1 MVVRRNLFIDKKKKT
16 TLVYLEAE
24 SPCQFPVFQTTH
36 FGALVR
42 LLFHELLGLQL
53 RRLLRWSSIGARE
66 GFYLLCSLLLE
77 PRRLNYHCTYDH
89 AYDSVPLLACG
100 PCLGRVMRGVC
111 AVSSDEGPCARHA
124 SRALRRACGQGAVL
138 SLCMVRPGSGRF
150 GVGFWVGF
158 WVGLRARDFPT
169 ERVLS
174 RTPLIIRTVDQ
185 NQRLSIPPPGGVRGW
200 VRGYGGVG
208 LWKEGPGC
216 AYCEDYD

>member
-1 MVVRRNLFIDKKKKT
+1 
-16 TLVYLEAE
+16 
-24 SPCQFPVFQTTH
+24 
-36 FGALVR
+36 
-42 LLFHELLGLQL
+42 
-53 RRLLRWSSIGARE
+53 
-66 GFYLLCSLLLE
+66 
-77 PRRLNYHCTYDH
+77 
-89 AYDSVPLLACG
+89 
-100 PCLGRVMRGVC
+100 MRGVS

-185 NQRLSIPPPGGVRGW
+185 NRNGKWESDRRVAAE
-200 VRGYGGVG
+200 
-208 LWKEGPGC
+208 KETTR
-216 AYCEDYD
+216 ALL

>member
-1 MVVRRNLFIDKKKKT
+1 M
-16 TLVYLEAE
+16 
-24 SPCQFPVFQTTH
+24 
-36 FGALVR
+36 
-42 LLFHELLGLQL
+42 GLL
-53 RRLLRWSSIGARE
+53 RRARSVR
-66 GFYLLCSLLLE
+66 GRTQ
-77 PRRLNYHCTYDH
+77 PRRLNYHCTYGH

-100 PCLGRVMRGVC
+100 PCLGRGMRGVC

-185 NQRLSIPPPGGVRGW
+185 KFALGATRVGSSSQLSQPPTTSPPSNRKFRTDLALGNRADRYISPMRIQNFRARWGFL
-200 VRGYGGVG
+200 Y
-208 LWKEGPGC
+208 P
-216 AYCEDYD
+216 AA

>member
-1 MVVRRNLFIDKKKKT
+1 MRGVSAVSSDEGPCTRHASRALRRACGQGAVLSLCVVRPGSGRFGVGFWVGFWVGLRARD
-16 TLVYLEAE
+16 
-24 SPCQFPVFQTTH
+24 FPTERVLPRTPLIIRT
-36 FGALVR
+36 VR
-42 LLFHELLGLQL
+42 TQ
-53 RRLLRWSSIGARE
+53 
-66 GFYLLCSLLLE
+66 

-100 PCLGRVMRGVC
+100 PCLERVMHGVC
-111 AVSSDEGPCARHA
+111 AVSSDKGPCARHA

-185 NQRLSIPPPGGVRGW
+185 KPTQLSAT
-200 VRGYGGVG
+200 
-208 LWKEGPGC
+208 LMQS
-216 AYCEDYD
+216 